1 MLQVVALAYNLS
13 REEILP
19 SERAFAFKM
28 KNEALKHQGERAD
41 LEERTSRLDMAE
53 ELLRRSRVVVACGT
67 KVNENVKNDIALAKR
82 LGIVSTT
89 MDGIQKAGKKAK

>member
-1 MLQVVALAYNLS
+1 MTMCYLVRYRQLYQEGYSPICPVLFQSDFLDDGDAK
-13 REEILP
+13 EH
-19 SERAFAFKM
+19 K
-28 KNEALKHQGERAD
+28 D
-41 LEERTSRLDMAE
+41 RLDMAE
-53 ELLRRSRVVVACGT
+53 ELRRRSRVVVACST

>member
-1 MLQVVALAYNLS
+1 
-13 REEILP
+13 
-19 SERAFAFKM
+19 
-28 KNEALKHQGERAD
+28 
-41 LEERTSRLDMAE
+41 MAE

-82 LGIVSTT
+82 LGSVSTT